1 MMTDPILELENFLP
15 YRLSVLAN
23 RVSRAFA
30 RLYEKKFALKL
41 PEWRVMAVLGRQPG
55 VTASTVTEMT
65 AMDKVAISRALARL
79 QEMGRVEAREDEVDR
94 RKQKLF
100 LSPQGLEIYRQ
111 IVPLAKR
118 IEAEL
123 LSALTEADRQAI
135 DRLIGHLME
144 KAATIDQ

>member
-79 QEMGRVEAREDEVDR
+79 KEMGRVEAREDEVDR